1 MQPLPSGF
9 DIPLPFNLQPF
20 HIYFYGIFIMTG
32 VIAAAF
38 LAQAEAKR
46 RGMNPDFLWDALF
59 WVVLAGIAICLPLAW
74 LGHLPGD
81 ITFKGKNVTFYFPLA
96 TSLLISVILSLIL
109 WLINHK

>member
-1 MQPLPSGF
+1 MSELGKLLIIVGS
-9 DIPLPFNLQPF
+9 L
-20 HIYFYGIFIMTG
+20 
-32 VIAAAF
+32 IA
-38 LAQAEAKR
+38 LA
-46 RGMNPDFLWDALF
+46 G
-59 WVVLAGIAICLPLAW
+59 VVLVFWGKLPLAW